1 MKSPPQLHWLVLE
14 KALAAKKSPQRARM
28 IKCSRDL
35 VYVSLCSFVFLRR
48 DLEKLQSHTHTRGA
62 QDILHSSTYVS
73 SISRTVQGKA

>member
-28 IKCSRDL
+28 IKCSCEL
-35 VYVSLCSFVFLRR
+35 VYVSLYSFVFLRNY
-48 DLEKLQSHTHTRGA
+48 LFRGA